1 MTHLKDIETL
11 AEMVWKASALAEDLM
26 NSNSRMLAPF
36 ENAEMDLN
44 QIYNDLMDFK
54 SELLNE
60 YGTYEVEA

>member
-26 NSNSRMLAPF
+26 HSNSRMLAPF

-44 QIYNDLMDFK
+44 KIYNDLMDFK
-54 SELLNE
+54 ADLLIE
-60 YGTYEVEA
+60 GE

>member
-1 MTHLKDIETL
+1 MTHLKDIEVL
-11 AEMVWKASALAEDLM
+11 AEMVWKASDLAENLM

-54 SELLNE
+54 ADLLIE
-60 YGTYEVEA
+60 DE

>member
-1 MTHLKDIETL
+1 MAHIKDIEVR

-44 QIYNDLMDFK
+44 KIYNDLMDYK
-54 SELLNE
+54 ADLLIE
-60 YGTYEVEA
+60 D

>member
-60 YGTYEVEA
+60 YGTYEVTA

>member
-1 MTHLKDIETL
+1 MAYIKDIEVL

-44 QIYNDLMDFK
+44 KIYNDLMDYK
-54 SELLNE
+54 ADLLIE
-60 YGTYEVEA
+60 DE

>member
-1 MTHLKDIETL
+1 MAHLKDIEVL
-11 AEMVWKASALAEDLM
+11 AEMVWKASDLAENLM

-54 SELLNE
+54 ADLLIE
-60 YGTYEVEA
+60 DE